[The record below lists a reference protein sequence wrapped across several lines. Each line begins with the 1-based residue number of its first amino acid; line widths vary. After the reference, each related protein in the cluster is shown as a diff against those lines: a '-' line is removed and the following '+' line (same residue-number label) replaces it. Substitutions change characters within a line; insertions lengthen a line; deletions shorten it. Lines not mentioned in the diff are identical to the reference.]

1 MKIENLELQR
11 LNKVLMGVF
20 LLLLGWLLLDI
31 LLSLGKPGVM
41 VLGPE
46 ERIETGVSDEL
57 KPLADFNQ
65 YSREI
70 KKRQLFKGTLAQD
83 RVTLPDSSVPDATR
97 ILPSDF
103 HLVGIAAGVN
113 PQAIVQN
120 KKTNQTYFLY
130 RGQSQDN
137 LKAEDISGNK
147 VILNYAGETFELFL

>member
-20 LLLLGWLLLDI
+20 LLLLGGLLLDI

-57 KPLADFNQ
+57 KPLADFSQ

-83 RVTLPDSSVPDATR
+83 RVASADSSVPDATR

-103 HLVGIAAGVN
+103 RLVGIAGGIN
-113 PQAIVQN
+113 SQAIIQN

-137 LKAEDISGNK
+137 LKVEDILGNK
-147 VILNYAGETFELFL
+147 VILNYAGEIFELFL